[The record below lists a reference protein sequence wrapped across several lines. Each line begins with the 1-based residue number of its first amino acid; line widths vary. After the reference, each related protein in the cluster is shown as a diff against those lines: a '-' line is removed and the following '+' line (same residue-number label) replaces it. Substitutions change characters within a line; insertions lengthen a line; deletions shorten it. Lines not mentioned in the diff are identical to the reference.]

1 MSKIPKSE
9 TAEKNPLEELAVV
22 YVLYFDEAQGH
33 IPLLIFPD
41 DSFKDDKN
49 YMRPIRY
56 HPIWFLGID
65 EQEALDH
72 IDLEFKGYTFF
83 GKKFL
88 TKSKRK
94 KRRAG
99 LEEETPETIVIIVS
113 LPNKLEI
120 FGDNLIREITEKIK
134 KNFEDKLFQII
145 ESEILHSAI
154 IKSPQIKKVIE
165 EGSLEKAKLR
175 ELIEDI
181 NNHFFTDIIKQSDT
195 RSIKMQ
201 KAIAYLA
208 LKGIDVAHIDTKDY
222 KDSFSSIQLFD
233 PSSIS
238 EPRYIKRGVFSI
250 IKAEITDDSEEI
262 EILVRNNN
270 KNEMNNINIKI
281 THVKEYFEKEVMNQ
295 HIDIWFPKE
304 ALLFISP
311 IIPHINEYLFFI
323 IEEKSGERLLSQRID
338 LNVLKKSKIKSIR

>member
-1 MSKIPKSE
+1 MSKPPKSLN
-9 TAEKNPLEELAVV
+9 AEKNPLEELAVV

-33 IPLLIFPD
+33 VPLLIFPD

-49 YMRPIRY
+49 YMRPIRF

-88 TKSKRK
+88 TKSGRK

-99 LEEETPETIVIIVS
+99 LKEETPETIVIIVS
-113 LPNKLEI
+113 LPTKLEI

-134 KNFEDKLFQII
+134 KNFENKLFLII
-145 ESEILHSAI
+145 ESEILQSTI
-154 IKSPQIKKVIE
+154 IKTPQINKVIE

-175 ELIEDI
+175 DLIEDI
-181 NNHFFTDIIKQSDT
+181 NDHFFTNVIKQSDT

-233 PSSIS
+233 PLSVS
-238 EPRYIKRGVFSI
+238 EPRYVKRGVFSF
-250 IKAEITDDSEEI
+250 IKVEITEDSEEI

-270 KNEMNNINIKI
+270 ENELNDLNIKI
-281 THVKEYFEKEVMNQ
+281 THIKEYFEQEVMNQ
-295 HIDIWFPKE
+295 YIDIWFPKE
-304 ALLFISP
+304 ELIFISP
-311 IIPHINEYLFFI
+311 IIPLINEYLFFI
-323 IEEKSGERLLSQRID
+323 VEEKSNKRLFSQRID
-338 LNVLKKSKIKSIR
+338 LNVLKKSKLKSIR

>member
-1 MSKIPKSE
+1 MSKTPKSLNS
-9 TAEKNPLEELAVV
+9 EKNPLEELAVV

-41 DSFKDDKN
+41 DNFKDDKN

-113 LPNKLEI
+113 LPNNLEI

-134 KNFEDKLFQII
+134 KNFEDKLFKII
-145 ESEILHSAI
+145 ESEILQSYI
-154 IKSPQIKKVIE
+154 IKSPHIKKAIE
-165 EGSLEKAKLR
+165 EGNLEKAKLR
-175 ELIEDI
+175 DLIEDI
-181 NNHFFTDIIKQSDT
+181 NNRFFSDIIKQSDT
-195 RSIKMQ
+195 KSIKMQ

-233 PSSIS
+233 PLSIS
-238 EPRYIKRGVFSI
+238 EPRYIKRGIFSI
-250 IKAEITDDSEEI
+250 IKAEFTDDSEEI

-270 KNEMNNINIKI
+270 ENEMNNLNIKI

-304 ALLFISP
+304 ELLFISP

-323 IEEKSGERLLSQRID
+323 IEEKSNERLLSQRID
-338 LNVLKKSKIKSIR
+338 LNVLKESKLKSIR